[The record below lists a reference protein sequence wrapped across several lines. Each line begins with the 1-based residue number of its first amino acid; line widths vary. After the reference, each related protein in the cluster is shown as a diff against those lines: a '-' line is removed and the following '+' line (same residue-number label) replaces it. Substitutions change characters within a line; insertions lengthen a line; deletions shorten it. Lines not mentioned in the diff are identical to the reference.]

1 MWAVLC
7 RWVLSLIVWLSA
19 LCMLVSCW
27 GDRLAIVG
35 ILASLNEI
43 LESTLYPEMACT
55 SSDTPTHASAGV
67 CVCMYVCMYVCN
79 YVCIYTHN
87 M

>member
-1 MWAVLC
+1 
-7 RWVLSLIVWLSA
+7 
-19 LCMLVSCW
+19 MLVSCW

-55 SSDTPTHASAGV
+55 SSDTPTQASAGV
-67 CVCMYVCMYVCN
+67 CVYACMYACMYVIMYVYIHTICSGAYIHIRKLV
-79 YVCIYTHN
+79 YVCMHWSL
-87 M
+87 